1 MRTPPSIDRRTF
13 STWLLAGSAGPLA
26 ACDPGGLKGMGG
38 DAAAV
43 PEANEAESAPPVPA
57 VKPGETLAMAKSLGR
72 GINFGNALEAPREN
86 AWGVPIS
93 PELFDVARDI
103 GVQTIR
109 LPVRWSNHALAKAP
123 YTIDPAFFERVDFAV
138 EQTLQRKMKLVLNM
152 HHYRQLDGQAT
163 DGRKDK
169 SFHLDKD
176 EFAVEPALLHER
188 FKAMWA
194 QIAERYK
201 SLPRETVLFQIYN
214 EPNYA
219 LTPSIWNELAADTL
233 AVIRRSNPER
243 FLVVPSI
250 NWLPSLAKLQLPEA
264 DPRLIVDVHNYQ
276 TIAFTHQQL
285 QWMDPVPPAM
295 PFDRKVQDKILEELD
310 VMAEWVKAHR
320 RPIWIGEFG
329 VSIGTD
335 PKERAAYAR
344 FNRDAMESRGFSWAY
359 WDLAGEFAV
368 YDPKARRFYPGMRDA
383 LFGA

>member
-1 MRTPPSIDRRTF
+1 MDPKPVLDRRHF
-13 STWLLAGSAGPLA
+13 STLLLAGSVWPLA

-38 DAAAV
+38 GASAI
-43 PEANEAESAPPVPA
+43 PQANEAKTAPPVPA
-57 VKPGETLAMAKSLGR
+57 VQAGETAAMAKSLGR
-72 GINFGNALEAPREN
+72 GINFGNALEAPLEN

-93 PELFDVARDI
+93 AELFDVARDL

-109 LPVRWSNHALAKAP
+109 LPVRWSNHALPAAP
-123 YTIDPAFFERVDFAV
+123 YTIDPAFFERVDHAI

-163 DGRKDK
+163 DGTKDK
-169 SFHLDKD
+169 SYHLDDK
-176 EFAVEPALLHER
+176 EFAVEPAVLHER

-201 SLPRETVLFQIYN
+201 SLPLETVLLQVYN

-219 LTPSIWNELAADTL
+219 LTPSIWNELAADAL
-233 AVIRRSNPER
+233 AVIRRSNPSR
-243 FLVVPSI
+243 FIVVPSI

-264 DPRLIVDVHNYQ
+264 DQRLIVDVHNYQ

-285 QWMDPVPPAM
+285 RWMNPVPPAM
-295 PFDRKVQDKILEELD
+295 PFDKKVQGKILDELD
-310 VMAEWVKAHR
+310 VMAEWVKSHR

-329 VSIGTD
+329 VSIATD

-344 FNRDAMESRGFSWAY
+344 FNRDAMEARGFSWAY

-368 YDPKARRFYPGMRDA
+368 YDPKARRYYPGMRDA